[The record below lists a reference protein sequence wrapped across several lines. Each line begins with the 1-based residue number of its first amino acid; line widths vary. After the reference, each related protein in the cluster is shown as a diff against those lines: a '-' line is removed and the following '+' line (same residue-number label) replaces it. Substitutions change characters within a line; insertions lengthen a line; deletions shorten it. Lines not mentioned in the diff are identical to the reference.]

1 MFREWPWTSFCPSCF
16 GCPFPSPLRRSGCSL
31 HCSCGLCS
39 IHFYR
44 AYLALWKT
52 AQCVCGSVVVR
63 VYMTPHVHHVPGC
76 SFKGPSHLPGKPPG
90 GRGCFVNGLGLR
102 FAQAALVAL
111 SLHLCGDRAAACI
124 VPAAFAA
131 FTSTEPIWRCG
142 KQLSVYVAASWSGFT
157 YIYIIYIYL

>member
-1 MFREWPWTSFCPSCF
+1 M
-16 GCPFPSPLRRSGCSL
+16 LRWDEDNAQFLAAPCVAAWLLRHFTQGASL
-31 HCSCGLCS
+31 
-39 IHFYR
+39 Y
-44 AYLALWKT
+44 
-52 AQCVCGSVVVR
+52 
-63 VYMTPHVHHVPGC
+63 
-76 SFKGPSHLPGKPPG
+76 G

-157 YIYIIYIYL
+157 CIYMCIDIYQKINFSQKNADEASFCVSSLYVQS